1 MYINQFY
8 ELSMVLDREKFYEI
22 LNRAYNKADC
32 LEENEGEYKDHS
44 LVSKGITVIY
54 RNSRYKKKIK
64 LIVNSRLVLDCD
76 NPDPDKFIRKLGK
89 RIGEYFAFKYQM
101 ADFTLSGMILVIDID
116 AHVRENVGAYL
127 KVLKKIGKVKG
138 FTPSSYECL
147 DGVDSFCLAG
157 NSNGI
162 EFLLYDLEAMC
173 MKRLKEMDSKQRKLK
188 TIVGESE
195 GILRVEVR
203 LTKQKAIRDYAD
215 ITDVRKQIEI
225 LSEHREEIFM
235 DIFAR
240 IIPFGDY
247 YKKDKAVEIIRREV
261 EDSTLRR
268 KMLRLVALIPEK
280 KSLYLAQKSMECR
293 NIEKVMDAF
302 ARINLSPV
310 TVSKRQNAN
319 HIKNIYKC
327 LFGER

>member
-1 MYINQFY
+1 
-8 ELSMVLDREKFYEI
+8 
-22 LNRAYNKADC
+22 
-32 LEENEGEYKDHS
+32 
-44 LVSKGITVIY
+44 
-54 RNSRYKKKIK
+54 
-64 LIVNSRLVLDCD
+64 
-76 NPDPDKFIRKLGK
+76 
-89 RIGEYFAFKYQM
+89 
-101 ADFTLSGMILVIDID
+101 
-116 AHVRENVGAYL
+116 
-127 KVLKKIGKVKG
+127 
-138 FTPSSYECL
+138 
-147 DGVDSFCLAG
+147 
-157 NSNGI
+157 
-162 EFLLYDLEAMC
+162 

-310 TVSKRQNAN
+310 TISKR
-319 HIKNIYKC
+319 KNIRY
-327 LFGER
+327 LENIYEYLYE